1 MHPDI
6 MRRALF
12 LDRDGVINKE
22 VGYLHRTED
31 FEFIDGAIETCR
43 QFQASGYLLIVI
55 TNQAGIARGY
65 YSEEDFHA
73 LNNWMLEQFRQSGVQ
88 LDRVYYSPY
97 HPEHGQ
103 GRYKQDSFCR
113 KPNPGLIL
121 QAQLEYDIDLSASIL
136 VGDKESDIDAGLAAQ
151 VGTCILVRSGRPVDA
166 KGTKAHLVTDSLGSL
181 GLLEHEITK
190 RLGLGDLGTSK

>member
-1 MHPDI
+1 MTPDQRGHPEL

-12 LDRDGVINKE
+12 LDRDGVLNRD

-31 FEFIDGAIETCR
+31 FEFIDGAVDACR
-43 QFQASGYLLIVI
+43 QFQEAGYLLIVI

-65 YSEEDFHA
+65 YSEEDFHK
-73 LNNWMLEQFRQSGVQ
+73 LNNWMLQQFQQSGVK

-103 GRYKQDSFCR
+103 GKYKRDSFCR

-121 QAQLEYDIDLSASIL
+121 EAQRDYDIDLAASIL
-136 VGDKESDIDAGLAAQ
+136 VGDKESDIEAGLSAK
-151 VGTCILVRSGRPVDA
+151 VGTCVLVRSGLPIDEP
-166 KGTKAHLVTDSLGSL
+166 GTKAHLVADSLLSL
-181 GLLEHEITK
+181 CSLVPEITHG
-190 RLGLGDLGTSK
+190 RI